1 MRAVRAL
8 VPLLLFAPLPTA
20 AQQIAP
26 AATPTLAPAA
36 PAPAGALPPPQY
48 AKPND
53 PWIFRGTDIPVDK
66 NWLFGEMPNGLRY
79 AVRHNGVP
87 PGQVSIRI
95 RINAGS
101 LNETRS
107 EQGFAHLI
115 EHLTFRQSKYLGNA
129 QAIPTWQRLG
139 ASFGTDTNAQTT
151 PTQTVYQLDLPDVSK
166 ANLDESMKL
175 LTGMIEAPTL
185 SEANLKTEMPI
196 VLAERR
202 ERLGADARVE
212 NATRETMFAGQPLAD
227 RPPIGTVKTLE
238 EATPESV
245 RAFHDRWYRPENAVV
260 VVVGDYDPQYLAS
273 LVEKW
278 WGDWSVPGKP
288 ATPPDFGAP
297 HAPAGAD
304 PANPVGETRVV
315 VEPSQPRGFNY
326 AYLRPYHQVVDNL
339 EYNRGNLID
348 SIALA
353 VINRRLEARAR
364 HGGAYLFANVEN
376 QNISRSANGT
386 FVSFAPLTPDWRS
399 ALRDVR
405 GVIADA
411 LAKPPTQ
418 AEIDREVA
426 ELDVVFANQVQQS
439 TIQAGSQLADDLV
452 NAVDIGESVGS
463 PELFLQVFRGMK
475 SRFNPKEVFAHT
487 QKLFKGT
494 VIRAVYLTPKAG
506 EADATSVAAALR
518 ENPKPDA
525 SGRASGKPVNFAG
538 LPPIG
543 TPHTPVSRKPLGL
556 AVDVNPIEEIAYA
569 NGVKAQVWNSGNE
582 PGRVT
587 VRVRF
592 GAGSRA
598 FGPNDAVY
606 ARLGQMA
613 LVSAGEDGLD
623 QDELDRISTGRKMGF
638 DFSIKD
644 AVFTFEA
651 QTRQEDLADQLY
663 LFAAK
668 LALPRWDAGPI
679 LRARETAKLA
689 YNSYSATPSSV
700 LQRDME
706 WLLSDRDPRYA
717 TPTPAQL
724 DKATVEGFRA
734 VWAPLLKQGPIE
746 VDVFGD
752 LDPEKTVAALNRT
765 FGALPARVPIPPAVL
780 ARGIKFP
787 VPNTQP
793 VVLHHSGEADQAAA
807 VIAWPTGGGSAVLPE
822 SRKLEV
828 LADVFSNRLL
838 EAMREKAGASYSPQV
853 SSNRP
858 VDMTTGGR
866 FLAMAQLP
874 PRLVPE
880 FFSAADKI
888 ATDLAT
894 QGPTPDELA
903 RSTEPLRQMLLR
915 LETGHTFWLNQ
926 LEGATADPNRVAML
940 PSLMRDY
947 TQATP
952 EEMRTLAARYLQPG
966 KAFRIE
972 VMPAKT
978 APGTAR

>member
-1 MRAVRAL
+1 VAP
-8 VPLLLFAPLPTA
+8 VPT
-20 AQQIAP
+20 
-26 AATPTLAPAA
+26 AA
-36 PAPAGALPPPQY
+36 PAPLPPPRY

-66 NWLFGEMPNGLRY
+66 DWLMGELPNGLRY

-95 RINAGS
+95 RIDAGS
-101 LNETRS
+101 LYEKPS

-129 QAIPTWQRLG
+129 EAIPFFQRLG
-139 ASFGTDTNAQTT
+139 LALGSDTNAQTT
-151 PTQTVYQLDLPDVSK
+151 PTETVYQLDLPDVSK
-166 ANLDESMKL
+166 GNLDDTMKL
-175 LTGMIEAPTL
+175 LTGMIEAPAL
-185 SEANLKTEMPI
+185 SEANLRTEVPI

-212 NATRETMFAGQPLAD
+212 EASRATFFAGQPLAE
-227 RPPIGTVKTLE
+227 RPPIGTVETLE
-238 EATPESV
+238 AATPQLV
-245 RAFHDRWYRPENAVV
+245 RAFHDRWYRPENTVV

-278 WGDWSVPGKP
+278 WAEWKMPGKP
-288 ATPPDFGAP
+288 TPAPDFGAP

-315 VEPSQPRGFNY
+315 VEPSQPRGFNF
-326 AYLRPYHQVVDNL
+326 AYMRPYRQVVDNL

-348 SIALA
+348 SLALA
-353 VINRRLEARAR
+353 IINRRLEARAR
-364 HGGAYLFANVEN
+364 HGAAYLFANVDD

-386 FVSFAPLTPDWRS
+386 FVTFAPLTSDWRS

-411 LAKPPTQ
+411 LATPPTQ
-418 AEIDREVA
+418 AEIDREYA

-452 NAVDIGESVGS
+452 QAVDIRESIGS
-463 PELFLQVFRGMK
+463 PELFLQVYRNMK

-487 QKLFKGT
+487 QKLFRAT
-494 VIRAVYLTPKAG
+494 AIRAFYLTPKEG
-506 EADATSVAAALR
+506 EADAASIAAALR
-518 ENPKPDA
+518 EKAKPDA
-525 SGRASGKPVNFAG
+525 SGRTTGKPVNFAG
-538 LPPIG
+538 LPAIG
-543 TPHTPVSRKPLGL
+543 TPQAPISRKPL
-556 AVDVNPIEEIAYA
+556 AINIDAHPIEELAWA

-598 FGPNDAVY
+598 FTPDTAVY
-606 ARLGQMA
+606 ARLGEMA

-623 QDELDRISTGRKMGF
+623 QDALDRISTGRKMGF
-638 DFSIKD
+638 DFDIKD

-651 QTRQEDLADQLY
+651 ATREEDLADQLY

-679 LRARETAKLA
+679 QRATATAKLA
-689 YNSYSATPSSV
+689 YNSYNATPASV
-700 LQRDME
+700 LQRDLQ
-706 WLLSDRDPRYA
+706 WLLSNRDPRFA

-724 DKATVEGFRA
+724 DKATPEGFKA

-752 LDPEKTVAALNRT
+752 LDPAKTVAALNRT
-765 FGALPARVPIPPAVL
+765 FGALPAREPIAPEVL
-780 ARGIKFP
+780 ARAVDFP
-787 VPNTQP
+787 APTPEP

-807 VIAWPTGGGSAVLPE
+807 VIAWGTGGGSAVLPE
-822 SRKLEV
+822 SRKLEI

-853 SSNRP
+853 SSTRP
-858 VDMTTGGR
+858 LDMTSGGR
-866 FLAMAQLP
+866 FVAVAQLP
-874 PRLVPE
+874 PAVVPD
-880 FFSAADKI
+880 FFAAADKI
-888 ATDLAT
+888 AADLAAT
-894 QGPTPDELA
+894 GPTPDELA
-903 RSTEPLRQMLLR
+903 RAAEPMHQLLLR
-915 LETGHTFWLNQ
+915 LMTGHTFWLNQ
-926 LEGATADPNRVAML
+926 LEGATMDPNRVAML
-940 PSLMRDY
+940 PSIMRDY
-947 TQATP
+947 TQITP
-952 EEMRTLAARYLQPG
+952 LEMRTLAAKYLQPG
-966 KAFRIE
+966 KAFRIA
-972 VMPAKT
+972 VLPDNQPAE
-978 APGTAR
+978 AAR